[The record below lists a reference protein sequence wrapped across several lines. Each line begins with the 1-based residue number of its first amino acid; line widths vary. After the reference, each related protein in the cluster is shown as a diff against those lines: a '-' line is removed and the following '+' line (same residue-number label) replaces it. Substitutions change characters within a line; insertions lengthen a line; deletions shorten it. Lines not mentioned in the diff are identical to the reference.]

1 MKIQSTQ
8 TIPGQPVV
16 LDYGMV
22 KITLGAG
29 KPIKMD
35 IHHADRLA
43 NKQIIADME
52 SVLHRYIGEDI
63 SNATLFSL
71 DLELKALAAN
81 LVYVDSIRPVDTS
94 VEK

>member
-22 KITLGAG
+22 KITLAAG
-29 KPIKMD
+29 EPIKMD

-43 NKQIIADME
+43 NKQIVADIE
-52 SVLHRYIGEDI
+52 TVLHRYIGEFINDVTI
-63 SNATLFSL
+63 FNL
-71 DLELKALAAN
+71 DLELKALTAN